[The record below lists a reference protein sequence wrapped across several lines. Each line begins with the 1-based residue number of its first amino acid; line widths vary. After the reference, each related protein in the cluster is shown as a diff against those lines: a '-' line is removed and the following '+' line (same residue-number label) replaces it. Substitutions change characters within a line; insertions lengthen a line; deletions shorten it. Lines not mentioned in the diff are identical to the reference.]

1 MGEILIQGG
10 EILIQDFSISLN
22 QDFSISLNQDFSIRV
37 MR

>member
-22 QDFSISLNQDFSIRV
+22 QDFSISLNQDFSIRM

>member
-22 QDFSISLNQDFSIRV
+22 QDFSIRV

>member
-10 EILIQDFSISLN
+10 EILIQDFSISLI